1 MNKKVNKRKM
11 LKILPTQKDEDYET
25 AKKLLIE
32 YADSL
37 GFHLRFQNFEEELA
51 NLPGDYV
58 SPAGC
63 FLLAVYKEQPVGCVA
78 LRKLSDDICEMK
90 RLYVREQFRGLGIGR
105 ALVEAIIDKARK
117 IGYNYMRLDTVP
129 SMEVASALYVSVGF
143 KKTGAYR
150 YNPIEGAVY
159 MELKLAKESKK

>member
-1 MNKKVNKRKM
+1 MPNIFPAQTDK
-11 LKILPTQKDEDYET
+11 DYET
-25 AKKLLIE
+25 AKKLFVE

-58 SPAGC
+58 SPSGC
-63 FLLAVYKEQPVGCVA
+63 LLLAVYKEQPVGCVA
-78 LRKLSDDICEMK
+78 LRKRSDGICEMK

-105 ALVEAIIDKARK
+105 ALVEAVIEEARK

-129 SMEVASALYVSVGF
+129 SMEAASALYVSVGF
-143 KKTGAYR
+143 KKSSAYR
-150 YNPIEGAVY
+150 YNPIEDAVF
-159 MELKLAKESKK
+159 MELKLV